1 MRIGARSDDEAY
13 ERGAEKRFA
22 SAGAEIKKYILPED
36 AKQEDLEILI
46 RNLNVDSTIH
56 GILLFRP
63 LPDHMEESRI
73 KQLIR
78 MEKDVDGMSYA
89 GPWRPARRQG
99 GKNRILRSRVR
110 RRP

>member
-1 MRIGARSDDEAY
+1 MHLPV
-13 ERGAEKRFA
+13 
-22 SAGAEIKKYILPED
+22 KYILPED

-89 GPWRPARRQG
+89 GLGGLLAARG
-99 GKNRILRSRVR
+99 NII
-110 RRP
+110 